1 MNIVSSGAAALLL
14 AVSCAVTPAF
24 AMPGAGD
31 GAAARVSDP
40 AERFRQMDADHD
52 GKLTWEE
59 LSAAR
64 PNLSRNAFDI
74 IDADH
79 NGGISL
85 EEWQSFSSGHG
96 GSAVM
101 PDMSKMMEGMRGAGD
116 RASMPATGTGMP
128 LVMPPAQKD
137 AGAAQAPAAG
147 KAMPL
152 ITPPAEAK

>member
-14 AVSCAVTPAF
+14 ALSCSVTPAL

-59 LSAAR
+59 LSTAR

-74 IDADH
+74 IDADR

-85 EEWQSFSSGHG
+85 EEWQAFSAGHG
-96 GSAVM
+96 GSASM
-101 PDMSKMMEGMRGAGD
+101 PDMSKMM
-116 RASMPATGTGMP
+116 
-128 LVMPPAQKD
+128 
-137 AGAAQAPAAG
+137 
-147 KAMPL
+147 
-152 ITPPAEAK
+152 